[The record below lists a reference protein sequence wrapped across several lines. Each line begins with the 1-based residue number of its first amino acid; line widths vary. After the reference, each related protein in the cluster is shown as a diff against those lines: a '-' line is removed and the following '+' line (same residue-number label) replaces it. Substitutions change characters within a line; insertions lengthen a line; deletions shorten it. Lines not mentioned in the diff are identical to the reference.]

1 MKKELV
7 SKILI
12 FALIFTLCGC
22 GTGGQDILTDG
33 SGIESED
40 NISETGDDD
49 TGSGVTTESGS
60 TEGDPTEEESESDTV
75 ADNDAGTESDTSVD
89 TGSEDDAPTDTGSE
103 DDTPADTGSEDDTPT
118 DTGSEDDTP
127 ADTGSEDDSPV
138 DTGTE
143 DDTEADTGTEEKDS
157 EEDTTVKLETTLT
170 IPKVEGLADDFM
182 MGVDISSL
190 ISLEASGRVFYG
202 FDGKQQD
209 IFKTLS
215 QVGINYIRVR
225 VWNDPFDAQG
235 NGYGGGNCTVDTAIA
250 LGKRAAEY
258 GMGLMVDFHYSD
270 FWADP
275 GKQQAPKA
283 WANMTVDQKAKAMY
297 DFTVESIEK
306 IQAQGIKIGMV
317 QVGNETT
324 GGICGEKSE
333 ANIYKLL
340 KSAAEAVRDTNPEI
354 LIGIHYTNPEK
365 KAYSYYANCLKNYGV
380 DYDVFAS
387 SYYPEYHGTMA
398 NLKEQLA
405 AVHNIGGKKVMI
417 AETSWS
423 YSSDIA
429 GAYQNSVQGQAD
441 EIRACVN
448 AMKELGDYAIG
459 VFYWEPA
466 WIDVPGNSEA
476 EKHNKRE
483 QYGAGWA
490 SSYAGSYDP
499 NDAGKYYGATA
510 CVSTSLFSPD
520 GYPLESLKA
529 FYFVREGT
537 KETTK
542 NYVKNPSFEE
552 SDTSMWKITE
562 AVKSTTGFQEKQADA
577 KEGVK
582 ALHFWSDQPVEF
594 CAEQTVT
601 ALEKGKYQFSLS
613 VQGDGAGENAVL
625 LIYVI
630 SDGKRYEQ
638 TFLLAGWANWQ
649 VPSIRDISC
658 NSGTMKVG
666 IEIKAAAGAWGTIDC
681 VELVR
686 AED

>member
-22 GTGGQDILTDG
+22 DNGGPDIPTDG
-33 SGIESED
+33 SGIESGD
-40 NISETGDDD
+40 NTSETGDYD
-49 TGSGVTTESGS
+49 TGSGVTTESVS
-60 TEGDPTEEESESDTV
+60 TEGNPTESDPTEEESESDTA
-75 ADNDAGTESDTSVD
+75 ADSGTEGGAPVDTSTENDAPAD
-89 TGSEDDAPTDTGSE
+89 TGSEDNTPVDTGTE
-103 DDTPADTGSEDDTPT
+103 DDVPADTGSEDDTAT
-118 DTGSEDDTP
+118 DTGTEDDTP

-138 DTGTE
+138 DTGT
-143 DDTEADTGTEEKDS
+143 

-215 QVGINYIRVR
+215 QAGINYIRVR

-510 CVSTSLFSPD
+510 CVPTSLFSPD

-537 KETTK
+537 KETAK

-552 SDTSMWKITE
+552 SDTSMWKIIE
-562 AVKSTTGFQEKQADA
+562 AVKSTTDFQEKQEDA

-638 TFLLAGWANWQ
+638 TFLLAGWLNWQ
-649 VPSIRDISC
+649 VPSIQDISC

-666 IEIKAAAGAWGTIDC
+666 IEIKAAEGAWGTIDC

-686 AED
+686 AVD